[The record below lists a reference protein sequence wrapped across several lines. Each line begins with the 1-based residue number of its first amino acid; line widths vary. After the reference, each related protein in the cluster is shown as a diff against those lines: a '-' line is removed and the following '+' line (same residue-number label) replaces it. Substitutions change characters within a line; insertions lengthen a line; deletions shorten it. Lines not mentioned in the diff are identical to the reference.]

1 MIRND
6 PKIEST
12 YGSGNVIG
20 RGGDGDRARKTCD
33 YDTHLTRRR
42 SLTQQNAAEDSNSG
56 ELVLIYANSPPPSD
70 VTARLQLALGAGHS
84 YLMMRW
90 R

>member
-12 YGSGNVIG
+12 CGSGNVIG
-20 RGGDGDRARKTCD
+20 RGGDGDRAHKTCD

-42 SLTQQNAAEDSNSG
+42 SLTHRDQAVHRVHAIRSREDIRGKQSVGS
-56 ELVLIYANSPPPSD
+56 
-70 VTARLQLALGAGHS
+70 
-84 YLMMRW
+84 
-90 R
+90 